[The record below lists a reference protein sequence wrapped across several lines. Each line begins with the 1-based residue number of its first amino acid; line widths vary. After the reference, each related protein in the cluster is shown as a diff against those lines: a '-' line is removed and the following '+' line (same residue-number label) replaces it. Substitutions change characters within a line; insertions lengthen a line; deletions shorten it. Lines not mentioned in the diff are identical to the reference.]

1 MAIYTEILI
10 NADVKTVR
18 RISDVNSIT
27 LLVSLELSHSKQ
39 TISRSLIKRPAT
51 DEWSKLAGVLR
62 R

>member
-10 NADVKTVR
+10 NADVKAAR
-18 RISDVNSIT
+18 RISDVNRIT

-51 DEWSKLAGVLR
+51 DE
-62 R
+62 

>member
-18 RISDVNSIT
+18 RISDVNRIT

-51 DEWSKLAGVLR
+51 DGWSKLAGVLR